1 MRRGEVV
8 LRRVNHSELSLF
20 LKFLK
25 PYKGKIYLILM
36 SQLVIIGCSISV
48 PYILGKIIHDLEIRH
63 ISVQNLILSLIL
75 LVTIYF
81 IWDALQIFVDINF
94 ERVNKGVEN
103 DIRAFCYANILN
115 SPMAKFH
122 KKSEGEIITRVIR
135 DTEKIEKTFS
145 SVFQL
150 FDAITNT
157 VAIIVMMIVVSHLLA
172 FIMIALY
179 IVIILIHRIM
189 AKPLKELYT
198 KYKRSEEM
206 LLIDLRNQLTGFL
219 TTKIFSLEE
228 KSIELLKKRNDENL
242 KRHVN
247 IATRVSIVKN
257 VNFFSSSIFR
267 VLTVVIGGILYLY
280 KLANIGQIF
289 TLNTYAIQ
297 MTYELRTIIEID
309 IILRDIKTSFTRII
323 AFLNEFKMADDGK
336 GTVIDRIESITF
348 KDVSFEYE
356 GKKLFNHLNFDF
368 KKGTVVGIKGQ
379 NGSGKTTLTYLICG
393 FYKPKGIFVN
403 GISNQFISE
412 NEMMRHTSYVLQN
425 VHLFPAT
432 VLDNLTCFKNM
443 DIEKVHEVCQS
454 IGLHEKI
461 MKLPDGYMTMVDE
474 KNMNLSGGEKQLI
487 AVARALLKEADILI
501 LDEINSALDPET
513 ENELLKNI
521 QTYFKNK
528 IVFIISHRE
537 KIFNMCDQIIHLSP
551 NG

>member
-1 MRRGEVV
+1 V
-8 LRRVNHSELSLF
+8 
-20 LKFLK
+20 
-25 PYKGKIYLILM
+25 
-36 SQLVIIGCSISV
+36 
-48 PYILGKIIHDLEIRH
+48 
-63 ISVQNLILSLIL
+63 
-75 LVTIYF
+75 
-81 IWDALQIFVDINF
+81 
-94 ERVNKGVEN
+94 
-103 DIRAFCYANILN
+103 
-115 SPMAKFH
+115 
-122 KKSEGEIITRVIR
+122 
-135 DTEKIEKTFS
+135 
-145 SVFQL
+145 
-150 FDAITNT
+150 
-157 VAIIVMMIVVSHLLA
+157 
-172 FIMIALY
+172 
-179 IVIILIHRIM
+179 
-189 AKPLKELYT
+189 
-198 KYKRSEEM
+198 
-206 LLIDLRNQLTGFL
+206 
-219 TTKIFSLEE
+219 
-228 KSIELLKKRNDENL
+228 
-242 KRHVN
+242 
-247 IATRVSIVKN
+247 
-257 VNFFSSSIFR
+257 
-267 VLTVVIGGILYLY
+267 
-280 KLANIGQIF
+280 NIGQIF

-336 GTVIDRIESITF
+336 GTVIDRIERITF

-356 GKKLFNHLNFDF
+356 GKKLFNNLNFDF

-403 GISNQFISE
+403 GVSNQFISE
-412 NEMMRHTSYVLQN
+412 SEMMRHTSYVLQN

-432 VLDNLTCFKNM
+432 VLDNLTCFKKM
-443 DIEKVHEVCQS
+443 DIEKVYEVCQS

-461 MKLPDGYMTMVDE
+461 MRLPDGYMTMVNE

>member
-1 MRRGEVV
+1 MKKTGD
-8 LRRVNHSELSLF
+8 SELGLF

-25 PYKGKIYLILM
+25 PYKGKIYLILL

-63 ISVQNLILSLIL
+63 ISVQSLILSLIL
-75 LVTIYF
+75 LAAIYF

-103 DIRAFCYANILN
+103 DIRAFCYSNILN

-122 KKSEGEIITRVIR
+122 KKSEGEIITRVIK

-157 VAIIVMMIVVSHLLA
+157 IAIIVMMIVVSRLLA
-172 FIMIALY
+172 IIIIALY
-179 IVIILIHRIM
+179 VVIIFIHRIM

-198 KYKRSEEM
+198 KYKHSEEM

-242 KRHVN
+242 KRHVK
-247 IATRVSIVKN
+247 IGTRVSIVKN

-336 GTVIDRIESITF
+336 GTVIDRIERITF
-348 KDVSFEYE
+348 KNVSFEYE
-356 GKKLFNHLNFDF
+356 GKKLFNNLNFDF

-443 DIEKVHEVCQS
+443 DIEKVYEVCKS

-461 MKLPDGYMTMVDE
+461 MRLPDGYMTMVNE

-537 KIFNMCDQIIHLSP
+537 KIFNMCDQIINLSP

>member
-1 MRRGEVV
+1 MKKTGD
-8 LRRVNHSELSLF
+8 SELGLF

-25 PYKGKIYLILM
+25 PYKGKIYLILL

-48 PYILGKIIHDLEIRH
+48 PYILGQIIHDLEIRH
-63 ISVQNLILSLIL
+63 ISVQSLILSLIL
-75 LVTIYF
+75 LAAIYF

-103 DIRAFCYANILN
+103 DIRAFCYSNILN

-122 KKSEGEIITRVIR
+122 KKSEGEIITRVIK

-157 VAIIVMMIVVSHLLA
+157 IAIIVMMIVVSRLLA
-172 FIMIALY
+172 IIIIALY
-179 IVIILIHRIM
+179 VVIIFIHRIM

-198 KYKRSEEM
+198 KYKHSEEM

-247 IATRVSIVKN
+247 IGTRVSIVKN

-336 GTVIDRIESITF
+336 GTVIDRIERITF

-356 GKKLFNHLNFDF
+356 GKKLFNNLNFDF

-443 DIEKVHEVCQS
+443 DIEKVYEVCKS

-461 MKLPDGYMTMVDE
+461 MRLPDGYMTMVNE

-537 KIFNMCDQIIHLSP
+537 KIFNMCDQIINLSP